1 MFGKESNMKLK
12 RENLLLYLV
21 TDNRWATDTMPLYKQ
36 VEKAVLNG
44 VTIVQYREKN
54 PSNQQ
59 HIEEAL
65 KIKEICKIHNIPF
78 IINDNPQLAK
88 EIDADGVHVGQ
99 DDMPIKKARELLG
112 ENKIIGTSAHN
123 VEEAQK
129 AEQEGAD
136 YIGVGAVFGSD
147 TKTNVSKMSPELLK
161 EIAGSVSIP
170 VVAIGG
176 INENNIDLL
185 QNTNISGVAVISAI
199 LAKKDVATATKIIY
213 EKARGVVN
221 G

>member
-1 MFGKESNMKLK
+1 MKIQK
-12 RENLLLYLV
+12 ENLLLYLI
-21 TDNRWATDTMPLYKQ
+21 TDNRWATDTEPLYKQ
-36 VEKAVLNG
+36 VEKSVING

-54 PSNQQ
+54 LKNQMYFEQ
-59 HIEEAL
+59 AI
-65 KIKEICKIHNIPF
+65 KIKEICKLHNIPF

-99 DDMPIKKARELLG
+99 SDMPVIKAREILG

-123 VEEAQK
+123 VEEAKK
-129 AEQEGAD
+129 AEQDGAD
-136 YIGVGAVFGSD
+136 YIGVGAVFGSN
-147 TKTNVSKMSPELLK
+147 TKTNVAEMSPSLLK
-161 EIAGSVSIP
+161 EIASSVSIP

-185 QNTNISGVAVISAI
+185 KNTNISGVAVISAI
-199 LAKKDVATATKIIY
+199 LAKKDIVTAAKVMRQ
-213 EKARGVVN
+213 KARGVVD

>member
-1 MFGKESNMKLK
+1 MKLQK
-12 RENLLLYLV
+12 ENLLLYLI
-21 TDNRWATDTMPLYKQ
+21 TDNRWATDTEPLYKQ
-36 VEKAVLNG
+36 VEKAVISG

-54 PSNQQ
+54 QMYFEQ
-59 HIEEAL
+59 AL
-65 KIKEICKIHNIPF
+65 KIKEICKLHNIPF

-99 DDMPIKKARELLG
+99 EDMPVIKARKILG

-123 VEEAQK
+123 VEEAKK
-129 AEQEGAD
+129 AEQNGAD
-136 YIGVGAVFGSD
+136 YIGVGAVFGSN
-147 TKTNVSKMSPELLK
+147 TKTNVAEMSPSLLK
-161 EIAGSVSIP
+161 EIASSVSIP

-185 QNTNISGVAVISAI
+185 QKTGISGVAVISAI
-199 LAKKDVATATKIIY
+199 LAKKDIETSAKVMRQ
-213 EKARGVVN
+213 KARGVVD

>member
-1 MFGKESNMKLK
+1 MKLQK
-12 RENLLLYLV
+12 EKLLLYLV
-21 TDNRWATDTMPLYKQ
+21 TDNRWATDNEPLYKQ
-36 VEKAVLNG
+36 IEKAVLNG

-54 PSNQQ
+54 PSDKKYPEQ
-59 HIEEAL
+59 AL

-78 IINDNPQLAK
+78 IINDNPQFAK
-88 EIDADGVHVGQ
+88 EIGADGVHVGQ
-99 DDMPIKKARELLG
+99 DDMPVKKAREILG

-123 VEEAQK
+123 VDEAQK

-147 TKTNVSKMSPELLK
+147 TKTNVAKMSPALLK

-176 INENNIDLL
+176 INESNIDFL

-199 LAKKDVATATKIIY
+199 LSKKDIETATKTLKQ
-213 EKARGVVN
+213 KARGVANV
-221 G
+221 